1 MRLSL
6 SIQPSYIGCMAR
18 GWESKDVE
26 SQLELKQADLAS
38 ERLRL
43 AVSAEL
49 RDKEQKR
56 SSIELQKQRVHN
68 DLQAACNPRYRAQLE
83 EAMRFLDG
91 QLAQI
96 V

>member
-1 MRLSL
+1 
-6 SIQPSYIGCMAR
+6 MAR

-26 SQLELKQADLAS
+26 SQLELKQADRAS
-38 ERLRL
+38 EKIRL
-43 AVSAEL
+43 AADAEL
-49 RDKEQKR
+49 RDKDQKR
-56 SSIELQKQRVHN
+56 SSIELQKQRVQN

-83 EAMRFLDG
+83 EALRFLDG